1 MIGDLICIGLYFVV
15 GLIVSACMDYD
26 INYDLEAV
34 IFVTISWPI
43 ILILFISW
51 LIEDFLGGNGGGHD
65 YS

>member
-15 GLIVSACMDYD
+15 GLIVSSCMDYD

-43 ILILFISW
+43 ILILIISW
-51 LIEDFLGGNGGGHD
+51 LIEDFLGGK
-65 YS
+65 

>member
-1 MIGDLICIGLYFVV
+1 MIGELIGIVLYFVI

-34 IFVTISWPI
+34 IFVTVSWPI

-51 LIEDFLGGNGGGHD
+51 LIEDFLGGK
-65 YS
+65 

>member
-34 IFVTISWPI
+34 IYVTISWPI

-51 LIEDFLGGNGGGHD
+51 LIADFLGGK
-65 YS
+65 

>member
-1 MIGDLICIGLYFVV
+1 MIGDLIYIGLYFVV

-51 LIEDFLGGNGGGHD
+51 LIEDFLGGK
-65 YS
+65 

>member
-51 LIEDFLGGNGGGHD
+51 LIEDFLGGK
-65 YS
+65 

>member
-51 LIEDFLGGNGGGHD
+51 LIEDFLGGAH
-65 YS
+65 

>member
-51 LIEDFLGGNGGGHD
+51 LIADFLEGK
-65 YS
+65 

>member
-1 MIGDLICIGLYFVV
+1 MIGNLIGIGLYFVV

-34 IFVTISWPI
+34 IFVTVSWPI

-51 LIEDFLGGNGGGHD
+51 LIEDFLGGK
-65 YS
+65 

>member
-1 MIGDLICIGLYFVV
+1 MMGDLICIGLYFVV

-34 IFVTISWPI
+34 IFVTVSWPI

-51 LIEDFLGGNGGGHD
+51 LIEDFLGGK
-65 YS
+65 

>member
-43 ILILFISW
+43 ILILFISL
-51 LIEDFLGGNGGGHD
+51 LIEDFLGGAH
-65 YS
+65 